1 MKRKNED
8 VYSWH
13 YSAPPPKMPW
23 KKTTMKQKALWT
35 FALIFWLVA
44 ACTIFAV
51 KTQEV
56 MTPQVTTTQAETSY
70 SSGSPAKLPMDCL
83 QTDSDGMTH
92 LYEIYEGTGWE
103 AGVRVREV
111 QGFFVDEGNVLLS
124 NGGWGEYVQ
133 YASKSLTEGE
143 LVEVIRGG
151 DKTADHWLAVFPEDA
166 PDLGEL
172 PSGVEIVARD
182 GGAVLF
188 SVEADQQPF
197 MEGRAKSLV
206 PELAGARVYSV
217 SDLEQFQG
225 NFICSGLLLM
235 IFVIVFWMWGYA
247 WYENQLPKKYPRMW
261 PMSVGISVVLLCSI
275 AAILHFVSLPSS
287 LLPPE
292 HITDLWYYICDF
304 DRTFPVL
311 ERLEGQFERGN
322 RLVIMQIVAN
332 LCGLAFMTVGA
343 GIGYLIARAEEFLM
357 DEICVKRLQRGEW
370 R

>member
-1 MKRKNED
+1 MLTKSKYDNGR
-8 VYSWH
+8 H
-13 YSAPPPKMPW
+13 YSDPPPREPW
-23 KKTTMKQKALWT
+23 KKTTLKQKALWVA
-35 FALIFWLVA
+35 ALVFWLLA
-44 ACTIFAV
+44 ACTFFAM

-56 MTPQVTTTQAETSY
+56 MTPQVTTTQAEISY
-70 SSGSPAKLPMDCL
+70 SSGSPAKLPLDCL
-83 QTDSDGMTH
+83 QVDSDGVPH
-92 LYEIYEGTGWE
+92 LYAIYEGTGWE
-103 AGVRVREV
+103 AGVRVQEV
-111 QGFFVDEGNVLLS
+111 QDFSMDEGNVLLN

-133 YASKSLTEGE
+133 YASNPLTEGE

-151 DKTADHWLAVFPEDA
+151 DKTADQWLAVFPEDA
-166 PDLGEL
+166 PELREL
-172 PSGVEIVARD
+172 PSGIQIVARD

-188 SVEADQQPF
+188 SVESTQQPF

-261 PMSVGISVVLLCSI
+261 PMSVGISVVLLGGI

-292 HITDLWYYICDF
+292 RITDLWYYLSEF
-304 DRTFPVL
+304 DQFFSAA
-311 ERLEGQFERGN
+311 ECFAGQNKTVDTLLQVKTVAQCGNLGIMALGVVIAALVVRVGKFLTDELFER
-322 RLVIMQIVAN
+322 
-332 LCGLAFMTVGA
+332 
-343 GIGYLIARAEEFLM
+343 
-357 DEICVKRLQRGEW
+357 EIQR
-370 R
+370 RK